1 MNKVLKGLVA
11 VAATAAMA
19 VAGFAGAST
28 ATAEESTSAKYQITV
43 PETDTHTY
51 DAYQI
56 FKGDLNDAGTVL
68 SNITAGSDF
77 KEKNAAGTDG
87 ANLTAAR
94 AAEQIATGTYA
105 DDTAKL
111 AAIQAFAKLST
122 VYGSV
127 SKDSPLSAVPGYYL
141 FKDKDSTADKNDA
154 ATLFIVKVVGNQEIE
169 RKADQPSVEKKVQDT
184 NDSDGT
190 TSGWQDSA
198 DYDVTN
204 EVPFQLTATLPTDAA
219 DFAAYKTYKLV
230 FHDSQSEGLT
240 FNNDITVKYGDKVVS
255 SDSYTV
261 DTTGLNEGE
270 TFRVTINDV
279 KTVKDV
285 KDTDGQP
292 IAVTAGGKFTVA
304 YSSTLN
310 EKSIIGAQGNPN
322 KVSLEY
328 SNNPNVGGEGE
339 TGKTPEDTVIVFTY
353 QLDVNKN
360 FNATVNDNDLPE
372 FTLYKKVGASDD
384 YTKKVAKVKV
394 VKNSDGKYVASF
406 PRVDD
411 GLYKLVETK
420 VPDGFNKADD
430 TYLEIKATHDETAEI
445 PALKNLTITVKN
457 VETKGDTATGT
468 VATSVVNKKGSNL
481 PSTGGMGTVLLYV
494 AGIAVFVLAGATLV
508 MALRRRNA

>member
-19 VAGFAGAST
+19 VAGFAGAAS
-28 ATAEESTSAKYQITV
+28 ATAEETTTTKYQITV
-43 PETDTHTY
+43 PESDTHTY
-51 DAYQI
+51 NAYQI

-68 SNITAGSDF
+68 SNITDGSDF
-77 KEKNAAGTDG
+77 KADNAAGTDG
-87 ANLTAAR
+87 ANLTAAQ
-94 AAEQIATGTYA
+94 AAEKIATGTYA
-105 DDTAKL
+105 DDTARLK
-111 AAIQAFAKLST
+111 AIQAFANLTT

-127 SKDSPLSAVPGYYL
+127 SKDAPLSAEPGYYL
-141 FKDKDSTADKNDA
+141 FKDKDSTAGKDDA

-184 NDSDGT
+184 NDSDET
-190 TSGWQDSA
+190 TSDWQDSA
-198 DYDVTN
+198 DYDVN
-204 EVPFQLTATLPTDAA
+204 DKVPFQLTATLPTDAT

-230 FHDSQSEGLT
+230 FHDSQSAGLT
-240 FNNDITVKYGDKVVS
+240 FNNDIIVKYGDTVVS

-261 DTTGLNEGE
+261 DTTDLNEGE

-279 KTVKDV
+279 KTVKDM
-285 KDTDGQP
+285 DGRP
-292 IAVTAGGKFTVA
+292 IAVVAGGKFTVA

-310 EKSIIGAQGNPN
+310 SNSVIGSAGNPN

-353 QLDVNKN
+353 QLDVNKT
-360 FNATVNDNDLPE
+360 FNGTVNDNDLPE
-372 FTLYKKVGASDD
+372 FTLYKKVGTSDG
-384 YTKKVAKVKV
+384 YTKEVAKVKV

-430 TYLEIKATHDETAEI
+430 TYLEIKATHDETAES

-457 VETKGDTATGT
+457 VETEGDTATGT

>member
-19 VAGFAGAST
+19 VAGFAGAAS
-28 ATAEESTSAKYQITV
+28 ATAEETTATKYQITV
-43 PETDTHTY
+43 PESDTHTY
-51 DAYQI
+51 NAYQI

-68 SNITAGSDF
+68 SNITPGSDF
-77 KEKNAAGTDG
+77 KTDNAAGTDG
-87 ANLTAAR
+87 ANLTAAQ
-94 AAEQIATGTYA
+94 AAEKIAKDTYA
-105 DDTAKL
+105 DDTARL
-111 AAIQAFAKLST
+111 VAIQAFAKLDT
-122 VYGSV
+122 VYGTV
-127 SKDSPLSAVPGYYL
+127 SKDASLSAEPGYYL
-141 FKDKDSTADKNDA
+141 FKDKDSTVDKNDA

-184 NDSDGT
+184 NDSNGN

-198 DYDVTN
+198 DYDVN
-204 EVPFQLTATLPTDAA
+204 DKVPFQLTATLPTDGN
-219 DFAAYKTYKLV
+219 DFAAYETYKLV
-230 FHDSQSEGLT
+230 FHDNQSAGLT
-240 FNNDITVKYGDKVVS
+240 FNNDITVKYGDKTVSPDDYVVETS
-255 SDSYTV
+255 
-261 DTTGLNEGE
+261 GLNEGE
-270 TFRVTINDV
+270 TFRVTIKDA
-279 KTVKDV
+279 KAVKDD
-285 KDTDGQP
+285 KGQP
-292 IAVTAGGKFTVA
+292 ITVAAGGKFTVA

-310 EKSIIGAQGNPN
+310 SNSVIGSTGNPN

-353 QLDVNKN
+353 QLDVNKT
-360 FNATVNDNDLPE
+360 FNGTVNDNDLPE
-372 FTLYKKVGASDD
+372 FTLYKKNGASDD
-384 YTKKVAKVKV
+384 YTKEVAKAKV
-394 VKNSDGKYVASF
+394 DKNSDGKYVASF

-430 TYLEIKATHDETAEI
+430 TYLEIKADHDVTADN
-445 PALKNLTITVKN
+445 PALKDLTITVKS
-457 VETKGDTATGT
+457 VATKGDLTTGT
-468 VATSVVNKKGSNL
+468 VTASVVNNAGSNL

>member
-87 ANLTAAR
+87 ANLTAAQ

-154 ATLFIVKVVGNQEIE
+154 ATLFIVKVVGKQEIK

-198 DYDVTN
+198 DYDMTD

-279 KTVKDV
+279 KTVKD
-285 KDTDGQP
+285 TDGQP

-310 EKSIIGAQGNPN
+310 GKSIIGAQGNPN

-328 SNNPNVGGEGE
+328 SNNPNVDGEGE

-394 VKNSDGKYVASF
+394 VKNSDGGKYVASF

-430 TYLEIKATHDETAEI
+430 TYLEIKATHDETAES

>member
-28 ATAEESTSAKYQITV
+28 ATAEESTSAKYRITV

-56 FKGDLNDAGTVL
+56 FKGDLNAAGTVL

-87 ANLTAAR
+87 ANLTAAQ

-111 AAIQAFAKLST
+111 EAIQAFAKLST
-122 VYGSV
+122 VYDSV
-127 SKDSPLSAVPGYYL
+127 SKGSPLSAVPGYYL

-169 RKADQPSVEKKVQDT
+169 RKADQPSVEKKVQVT
-184 NDSDGT
+184 NDSDRT
-190 TSGWQDSA
+190 ISGWQDSA
-198 DYDVTN
+198 DYGVTDK
-204 EVPFQLTATLPTDAA
+204 VPFQLTATLPTDAA

-240 FNNDITVKYGDKVVS
+240 FINNDITVKYGDKVVS

-261 DTTGLNEGE
+261 DTTGLNKGE

-279 KTVKDV
+279 KTV

-304 YSSTLN
+304 YFSTLN

-372 FTLYKKVGASDD
+372 FTLYKKAGASDD
-384 YTKKVAKVKV
+384 YTKTVAKVKV

-430 TYLEIKATHDETAEI
+430 TYLEIKATHDETAES

>member
-1 MNKVLKGLVA
+1 M
-11 VAATAAMA
+11 
-19 VAGFAGAST
+19 
-28 ATAEESTSAKYQITV
+28 
-43 PETDTHTY
+43 TD
-51 DAYQI
+51 
-56 FKGDLNDAGTVL
+56 
-68 SNITAGSDF
+68 
-77 KEKNAAGTDG
+77 
-87 ANLTAAR
+87 
-94 AAEQIATGTYA
+94 
-105 DDTAKL
+105 
-111 AAIQAFAKLST
+111 
-122 VYGSV
+122 
-127 SKDSPLSAVPGYYL
+127 
-141 FKDKDSTADKNDA
+141 
-154 ATLFIVKVVGNQEIE
+154 
-169 RKADQPSVEKKVQDT
+169 
-184 NDSDGT
+184 
-190 TSGWQDSA
+190 
-198 DYDVTN
+198 

-255 SDSYTV
+255 SGSYTV

-279 KTVKDV
+279 KTV

-430 TYLEIKATHDETAEI
+430 TYLEIKATHDETAES

-481 PSTGGMGTVLLYV
+481 PSTGGMGTVMLYV

>member
-19 VAGFAGAST
+19 VAGFAGAAS
-28 ATAEESTSAKYQITV
+28 ATAEETTATRYQITV
-43 PETDTHTY
+43 PKSDTHTY
-51 DAYQI
+51 NAYQI

-77 KEKNAAGTDG
+77 KTDNAAGTDG
-87 ANLTAAR
+87 ADLTAAQ
-94 AAEQIATGTYA
+94 AAEKIATGTYA
-105 DDTAKL
+105 DDTARLK
-111 AAIQAFAKLST
+111 AIQAFANLTT
-122 VYGSV
+122 VCGSV
-127 SKDSPLSAVPGYYL
+127 SKDAPLSAEPGYYL
-141 FKDKDSTADKNDA
+141 FKDKDSTAGKDDA
-154 ATLFIVKVVGNQEIE
+154 ATLFIVKVVGNQEIK

-184 NDSDGT
+184 NDSDET
-190 TSGWQDSA
+190 TSDWQDSA
-198 DYDVTN
+198 DYDVN
-204 EVPFQLTATLPTDAA
+204 DKVPFQLTATLPNDAT

-240 FNNDITVKYGDKVVS
+240 FNNDITVKYGNKVVS
-255 SDSYTV
+255 SDFYTV
-261 DTTGLNEGE
+261 DTTGLNEDE

-279 KTVKDV
+279 KTVKD
-285 KDTDGQP
+285 TDGQP
-292 IAVTAGGKFTVA
+292 IAVVAGGKFTVA

-310 EKSIIGAQGNPN
+310 SNSVIGSTGNPN

-353 QLDVNKN
+353 QLDVNKT
-360 FNATVNDNDLPE
+360 FNGTVNDKDLPK
-372 FTLYKKVGASDD
+372 FTLYKKNGASDD
-384 YTKKVAKVKV
+384 YTKKVAEVDV

-430 TYLEIKATHDETAEI
+430 TYLEIKADHDVTADN
-445 PALKNLTITVKN
+445 PALKDLTITVKS
-457 VETKGDTATGT
+457 VATKGDLTTGT
-468 VATSVVNKKGSNL
+468 VTASVVNNAGSNL

>member
-87 ANLTAAR
+87 ANLTAAQ

-105 DDTAKL
+105 DDTARL

-198 DYDVTN
+198 DYDVTD
-204 EVPFQLTATLPTDAA
+204 EVPFQLTATLPIDAA

-240 FNNDITVKYGDKVVS
+240 FNNDIIVKYGDKVVS

-279 KTVKDV
+279 KTVKD
-285 KDTDGQP
+285 TDGQP

-310 EKSIIGAQGNPN
+310 EKSIIGARGNPN

-372 FTLYKKVGASDD
+372 FTLYKKVGASADD

-430 TYLEIKATHDETAEI
+430 TYLEIKATHDETAES

>member
-87 ANLTAAR
+87 ANLTAAQ
-94 AAEQIATGTYA
+94 AAEQIATDTYA

-141 FKDKDSTADKNDA
+141 FKDKDSTAGKDDA
-154 ATLFIVKVVGNQEIE
+154 ATLFIVKVVGNQEIN

-184 NDSDGT
+184 NDSDDT
-190 TSGWQDSA
+190 TSDWQDSA
-198 DYDVTN
+198 DYDVN
-204 EVPFQLTATLPTDAA
+204 DKVPFQLTATLPADAT

-230 FHDSQSEGLT
+230 FHDSQSAGLT
-240 FNNDITVKYGDKVVS
+240 FSNDITVKYDNKVVS

-279 KTVKDV
+279 KTVKD
-285 KDTDGQP
+285 TDGQP
-292 IAVTAGGKFTVA
+292 ITVAAGGKFTVA
-304 YSSTLN
+304 YSSILN
-310 EKSIIGAQGNPN
+310 SNSVIGSTGNSN

-353 QLDVNKN
+353 QLDVNKT
-360 FNATVNDNDLPE
+360 FNGTVNDNDLPE
-372 FTLYKKVGASDD
+372 FTLYKKNGASDD
-384 YTKKVAKVKV
+384 YTKEVAKVKV

-406 PRVDD
+406 LRVDD

-430 TYLEIKATHDETAEI
+430 TYLEIKADHDATADN
-445 PALKNLTITVKN
+445 PALKDLTITVKS
-457 VETKGDTATGT
+457 VATKGDLTTGT
-468 VATSVVNKKGSNL
+468 VTASVVNNAGSNL

>member
-87 ANLTAAR
+87 ANLTAAQ

-105 DDTAKL
+105 DDTARL

-198 DYDVTN
+198 DYDVTD
-204 EVPFQLTATLPTDAA
+204 EVPFQLTATLPIDAA

-279 KTVKDV
+279 KTVKD
-285 KDTDGQP
+285 TDDQP
-292 IAVTAGGKFTVA
+292 IAVA

-430 TYLEIKATHDETAEI
+430 TYLEIKATHDETAES

>member
-87 ANLTAAR
+87 ANLTAAQ

-190 TSGWQDSA
+190 TSGWWDSA
-198 DYDVTN
+198 DYDVTD

-279 KTVKDV
+279 KTV

-372 FTLYKKVGASDD
+372 KVGASDD

-430 TYLEIKATHDETAEI
+430 TYLEIKATHDETAES

>member
-87 ANLTAAR
+87 ANLTAAQ

-198 DYDVTN
+198 DYDVTD

-279 KTVKDV
+279 KTV

-430 TYLEIKATHDETAEI
+430 TYLEIKATHDETAES

-457 VETKGDTATGT
+457 VDTKGDTATGT

>member
-87 ANLTAAR
+87 ANLTAAQ
-94 AAEQIATGTYA
+94 AAEQIATGIYA

-141 FKDKDSTADKNDA
+141 FKDKDSTAGKDDA
-154 ATLFIVKVVGNQEIE
+154 ATLFIVKVVGNQEIK

-184 NDSDGT
+184 NDSDKT
-190 TSGWQDSA
+190 TSDWQDSA
-198 DYDVTN
+198 DYDVN
-204 EVPFQLTATLPTDAA
+204 NKVPFQLTATLPIDAT

-230 FHDSQSEGLT
+230 FHDSQSAGLT
-240 FNNDITVKYGDKVVS
+240 FSNDITVKYGNKVVS
-255 SDSYTV
+255 SDFYTV

-279 KTVKDV
+279 KTVKDM
-285 KDTDGQP
+285 DGQP
-292 IAVTAGGKFTVA
+292 ITVAAGGKFTVA
-304 YSSTLN
+304 YSSILN
-310 EKSIIGAQGNPN
+310 SNSVIGSTGNPN

-353 QLDVNKN
+353 QLDVNKT
-360 FNATVNDNDLPE
+360 FNGTVNDNDLPE
-372 FTLYKKVGASDD
+372 FTLYKKNGVSDD
-384 YTKKVAKVKV
+384 YTKEVAKVKV

-430 TYLEIKATHDETAEI
+430 TYLEIKADHDATADN
-445 PALKNLTITVKN
+445 PALKDLTITVKS
-457 VETKGDTATGT
+457 VATKGDLTTGT
-468 VATSVVNKKGSNL
+468 VTASVVNNAGSNL

>member
-77 KEKNAAGTDG
+77 KERNAAGTDG
-87 ANLTAAR
+87 ANLTAAQ
-94 AAEQIATGTYA
+94 AAEQIATSTYA
-105 DDTAKL
+105 DDTARL
-111 AAIQAFAKLST
+111 AAIQAFAKLSA

-127 SKDSPLSAVPGYYL
+127 SKDSPLFAVPGYYL

-190 TSGWQDSA
+190 TSGWQYSA
-198 DYDVTN
+198 DYDVTD
-204 EVPFQLTATLPTDAA
+204 EVPFQLTATLPTDVA

-279 KTVKDV
+279 KTVKD
-285 KDTDGQP
+285 TDGQP

-310 EKSIIGAQGNPN
+310 SESIIGAQGNPN

-328 SNNPNVGGEGE
+328 SNNPNVCGEGE

-384 YTKKVAKVKV
+384 YTKYVAKVKV
-394 VKNSDGKYVASF
+394 VKNSDGKYVAWTPACTSSSR
-406 PRVDD
+406 PMCR
-411 GLYKLVETK
+411 
-420 VPDGFNKADD
+420 
-430 TYLEIKATHDETAEI
+430 TASTRQTI
-445 PALKNLTITVKN
+445 PTLK
-457 VETKGDTATGT
+457 
-468 VATSVVNKKGSNL
+468 SRL
-481 PSTGGMGTVLLYV
+481 PM
-494 AGIAVFVLAGATLV
+494 
-508 MALRRRNA
+508 MRRLRARL

>member
-19 VAGFAGAST
+19 VAGFAGAAS
-28 ATAEESTSAKYQITV
+28 ATAEETTATKYQITV
-43 PETDTHTY
+43 PESDTHTY
-51 DAYQI
+51 NAYQI

-77 KEKNAAGTDG
+77 KADNAAGTDG
-87 ANLTAAR
+87 ANLTAAQ
-94 AAEQIATGTYA
+94 AAEKIATGTYA

-111 AAIQAFAKLST
+111 KAIQAFANLTT
-122 VYGSV
+122 VCGSV
-127 SKDSPLSAVPGYYL
+127 SKDAPLSAEPGYYL
-141 FKDKDSTADKNDA
+141 FKDKDSTAGKDDA
-154 ATLFIVKVVGNQEIE
+154 ATLFIVKVVGNQEIK

-184 NDSDGT
+184 NDSDET
-190 TSGWQDSA
+190 TSDWQDSA
-198 DYDVTN
+198 DYDVN
-204 EVPFQLTATLPTDAA
+204 DKVPFQLTATLPTDAT

-230 FHDSQSEGLT
+230 FHDSQSAGLT

-279 KTVKDV
+279 KTVKD
-285 KDTDGQP
+285 TDGQP
-292 IAVTAGGKFTVA
+292 IAVVAGGKFTVA

-310 EKSIIGAQGNPN
+310 SNSVIGSAGNPN

-353 QLDVNKN
+353 QLDVNKT
-360 FNATVNDNDLPE
+360 FNGTVNDNDLPE
-372 FTLYKKVGASDD
+372 FTLYKKVGASDG
-384 YTKKVAKVKV
+384 YTKEVAKVKV

-430 TYLEIKATHDETAEI
+430 TYLEIKADHDVTADN
-445 PALKNLTITVKN
+445 PALKDLTITVKS
-457 VETKGDTATGT
+457 VATKGDLTTGT
-468 VATSVVNKKGSNL
+468 VTASVVNNAGSNL